1 MSDWPKFVT
10 DATLGKLAKW
20 LRLLGYDTRVYPK
33 EAGRELLRLAQAES
47 RIVLTKRA
55 DMRERQFA
63 GILLLLT
70 QNDVALQLKE
80 VIEKFPLKIEKNK
93 MFGICLKCNRAL
105 EPVEATEVRELVPTY
120 VFEHCQAF
128 NRCLGC
134 RGIFWEGTHQR
145 NSLQFLQK
153 HGII

>member
-1 MSDWPKFVT
+1 MSDCPKFVT

-20 LRLLGYDTRVYPK
+20 LRLLGYDTRVFPR
-33 EAGRELLRLAQAES
+33 EAGRELLRLAQAEG

-55 DMRERQFA
+55 DIRERQFA
-63 GILLLLT
+63 GIVLLLK

-80 VIEKFPLKIEKNK
+80 VIEKCSLKIEKNK
-93 MFGICLKCNRAL
+93 MFGMCLKCNCAL
-105 EPVEATEVRELVPTY
+105 EPVEATEVRELVPIY

-128 NRCLGC
+128 NRCPVC